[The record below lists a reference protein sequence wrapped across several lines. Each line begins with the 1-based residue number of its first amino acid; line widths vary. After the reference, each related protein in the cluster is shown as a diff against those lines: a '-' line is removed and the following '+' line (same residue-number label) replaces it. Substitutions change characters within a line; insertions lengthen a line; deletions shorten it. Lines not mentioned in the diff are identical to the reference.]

1 MTVNLSNA
9 PVHPT
14 IPVGNI
20 DRAKRFYQGVL
31 GLKLIR
37 EDQSPGAIFQAGEGT
52 FVYIYQGEPTKDE
65 HTLASFHVDDIESA
79 VKELGVQG
87 VVFEEYDLPGI
98 KTVKGIATV
107 DGVKAAWFKD
117 TEGNILAV
125 TNMTA

>member
-1 MTVNLSNA
+1 MTINLSNA

-20 DRAKRFYQGVL
+20 DRAKKFYRETL
-31 GLKLIR
+31 GLNLVR
-37 EDQSPGAIFQAGEGT
+37 EDPSPGAIFQAGKGT

-65 HTLASFHVDDIESA
+65 HTLASFQVDDIESSM
-79 VKELGVQG
+79 KELSVRG

-98 KTVKGIATV
+98 KTVNGIATM

-117 TEGNILAV
+117 TEGNILAI